1 MMLSTAATH
10 PPIDFLTIGH
20 ICYDLVAGG
29 RVVGGAAAYTGMTA
43 QALGCRPAIVTSA
56 APADDW
62 AAELPGIPIHVA
74 GASATTVFENIYLPT
89 GRIQTVHS
97 VAGRL
102 EAEDVPLTWAQTPL
116 VFLGPIANEIDPNI
130 IHLFGNS
137 VVGVGPQG
145 WMRRWDDRG
154 RVYAVDWQDAG
165 DVLPMASVT
174 FISRE
179 DLSNPA
185 LIDAYAQQANCL
197 VVTDGSRG
205 CRVYFRGEERS
216 FPAPEV
222 TAIDTTGAGDIF
234 AAAYLVRLHQ
244 TEGDHWEAAEFANQ
258 VASCSVTCVGLEA
271 KAKVIRR
278 LMAEVFYQGHAE
290 AREIH

>member
-1 MMLSTAATH
+1 MQSTAA
-10 PPIDFLTIGH
+10 PNSPIDFLTIGH
-20 ICYDLVAGG
+20 ICYDLVTGG
-29 RVVGGAAAYTGMTA
+29 RVVGGAAAYTAMTA

-56 APADDW
+56 ASADDW
-62 AAELPGIPIHVA
+62 AAELPGIPIHVSD
-74 GASATTVFENIYLPT
+74 ASATTVFENIYLPM
-89 GRIQTVHS
+89 GRVQTIHS

-102 EAEDVPLTWAQTPL
+102 GAENIPPSWAQTPL
-116 VFLGPIANEIDPNI
+116 VFLGPIANEIDPDI

-154 RVYAVDWQDAG
+154 QVYAVDWRDAG
-165 DVLPMASVT
+165 AILPLASVT

-185 LIDAYAQQANCL
+185 LIEEYAQQANCL
-197 VVTDGSRG
+197 VVTDGRRG
-205 CRVYFRGEERS
+205 CRVYFRGEVRS

-222 TAIDTTGAGDIF
+222 AAVDTTGAGDIF

-244 TEGDHWEAAEFANQ
+244 TEGDPWEAAVFANQ
-258 VASCSVTCVGLEA
+258 VASRSVTCIGLEA
-271 KAKVIRR
+271 KAKAIRH
-278 LMAEVFYQGHAE
+278 LMTEGLYQEQVGAEE
-290 AREIH
+290 AR